1 MVGGGIM
8 ESEHDRMQNRLLARL
23 VQCGFWW
30 LHLHPWEYDLAMT
43 SSSSHRE
50 FFFTFLG
57 MAVIG
62 YALDH
67 RDAGEDL
74 VIQRVVNEIE
84 SQPESVSD
92 LYLSLK
98 FGVDPRVIEWLRNA
112 HEDMDMDLDTVVSS
126 LRS

>member
-1 MVGGGIM
+1 MIGGGRM
-8 ESEHDRMQNRLLARL
+8 ESEHDRLQNSLLARL

-43 SSSSHRE
+43 SSSHRE
-50 FFFTFLG
+50 FLFTFLG

-67 RDAGEDL
+67 RDAGETL
-74 VIQRVVNEIE
+74 VVQSIISEIDRR
-84 SQPESVSD
+84 PDSVSD
-92 LYLSLK
+92 LDLFLK
-98 FGVDPRVIEWLRNA
+98 FRVDPRVIEWLRNA
-112 HEDMDMDLDTVVSS
+112 HQDESLDTVVSK